1 MIYPRLTSSD
11 TILPM
16 SNESISGTNPFRT
29 EPGMQD
35 DDPIFDDAEIDS
47 GAEINRIIS
56 EIRTALLD
64 PEFDKDKLRELWIQ
78 YARQTEKRVEQFL
91 DPIEYAKAQI
101 SAILYKAMI
110 FREAGDLFRCLEELY
125 DAEDYALG
133 AGFEDIHQQISEQI
147 DLITDELDQKTPDS
161 LA

>member
-1 MIYPRLTSSD
+1 MN
-11 TILPM
+11 
-16 SNESISGTNPFRT
+16 NESISGSNASRS
-29 EPGMQD
+29 ELELQGH
-35 DDPIFDDAEIDS
+35 DPIFNILAIDSDAELNGIVDK
-47 GAEINRIIS
+47 IKI
-56 EIRTALLD
+56 ALLD
-64 PEFDKDKLRELWIQ
+64 SEFDKDKLRELWIQ